1 MELGTVI
8 KTATN
13 VDTMETV
20 ESMVP
25 SEFTIGIDVLL
36 GAAIFLTILLV
47 VFLVFFVRTARK
59 ISVLQSTFSEL
70 NKNIQHSNSKM
81 ETLLHQHGAIVDNI
95 KSVELVVGRDV
106 DSLRHELIRQ
116 VEKIFDM
123 SNEEFARTTEI
134 LIPRLEAYKRLWE
147 ISESISDANKSLDAS
162 EKSSIVADLNAWYF
176 EEGNGIF
183 LSREASDIFRI
194 AIRSLK
200 NASLADAKAKFSEL
214 RVQLKNDIALYDEL
228 DSEKVLENLSA

>member
-1 MELGTVI
+1 MPGTVENI
-8 KTATN
+8 VA
-13 VDTMETV
+13 
-20 ESMVP
+20 
-25 SEFTIGIDVLL
+25 SEFSISLEMLIGLAV
-36 GAAIFLTILLV
+36 FLTLLLI
-47 VFLVFFVRTARK
+47 VFLVFFIRTARK
-59 ISVLQSTFSEL
+59 ISVLQATFAEL
-70 NKNIQHSNSKM
+70 NKNVHHSNSKM

-95 KSVELVVGRDV
+95 KSVELVVSRDV

-134 LIPRLEAYKRLWE
+134 LIPRLDAYKRLWE
-147 ISESISDANKSLDAS
+147 ISETIHDTTGALDS
-162 EKSSIVADLNAWYF
+162 SQKSSIIADLNSWYF
-176 EEGNGIF
+176 EEGNGLF
-183 LSREASDIFRI
+183 LSSEASDIFRI

-200 NASLADAKAKFSEL
+200 NASLADAKARFSEL

>member
-1 MELGTVI
+1 MDINTFI

-13 VDTMETV
+13 IDADV
-20 ESMVP
+20 ENIMP
-25 SEFTIGIDVLL
+25 SELTLSVDAIIGASV
-36 GAAIFLTILLV
+36 FLILL
-47 VFLVFFVRTARK
+47 LVLFFVLFVRTARK
-59 ISVLQSTFSEL
+59 ISLLQSTFTEL
-70 NKNIQHSNSKM
+70 NKNIQHSNGKM

-95 KSVELVVGRDV
+95 KSVELIVSRDV
-106 DSLRHELIRQ
+106 DSLRHELVRQ

-147 ISESISDANKSLDAS
+147 VSESITGASGSLDTS
-162 EKSSIVADLNAWYF
+162 QKNSITTDLNAWYF
-176 EEGNGIF
+176 EEGNGLF
-183 LSREASDIFRI
+183 LSNDASDIFLI

-200 NASLADAKAKFSEL
+200 NASLKDAKARFSEL

-228 DSEKVLENLSA
+228 DNEKILENLTA

>member
-1 MELGTVI
+1 MQ
-8 KTATN
+8 
-13 VDTMETV
+13 DTV
-20 ESMVP
+20 ENIVAAEITLSM
-25 SEFTIGIDVLL
+25 EMLIGV
-36 GAAIFLTILLV
+36 GIFLAILLV
-47 VFLVFFVRTARK
+47 VFLVMFLRTARK
-59 ISVLQSTFSEL
+59 ISVLQSTFDDL
-70 NKNIQHSNSKM
+70 NKNIQHSNNKM

-95 KSVELVVGRDV
+95 KSVELVVSRDV

-147 ISESISDANKSLDAS
+147 ISESVEDAS
-162 EKSSIVADLNAWYF
+162 GALDSTTKEGLIADLNSWYF
-176 EEGNGIF
+176 EEGNGMF
-183 LSREASDIFRI
+183 LSSAASDIFRI

-200 NASLADAKAKFSEL
+200 NASLADTKARFSEL
-214 RVQLKNDIALYDEL
+214 RVQLKNDISLYDEI

>member
-1 MELGTVI
+1 MQS
-8 KTATN
+8 
-13 VDTMETV
+13 TV
-20 ESMVP
+20 ENIVGSDITISM
-25 SEFTIGIDVLL
+25 EMLI
-36 GAAIFLTILLV
+36 GAAVFLLVLLV
-47 VFLVFFVRTARK
+47 VFLVFFIRTARK

-70 NKNIQHSNSKM
+70 NKNIHHSNSKM

-95 KSVELVVGRDV
+95 KSVELVVSRDV

-123 SNEEFARTTEI
+123 SNEEFSRTTEI

-147 ISESISDANKSLDAS
+147 ISESIHDATSALDTTT
-162 EKSSIVADLNAWYF
+162 KSSIIADLNSWYF
-176 EEGNGIF
+176 EEGNGMF
-183 LSREASDIFRI
+183 LSSEASDIFRI

-200 NASLADAKAKFSEL
+200 NASLADAKARFSEL